1 MYLPRC
7 RVESLLMPDFSR
19 VNKQSMGTT
28 RYAYLG
34 LLYCAISLWT
44 KVKYTFKCRTVNTEC
59 WCYAYLG
66 LHSHTKSIDE
76 VQDHSQDRIVNAGA
90 GLI

>member
-1 MYLPRC
+1 
-7 RVESLLMPDFSR
+7 MPDFSR
-19 VNKQSMGTT
+19 VTKQSMGTT

-34 LLYCAISLWT
+34 LLYRAISLWT
-44 KVKYTFKCRTVNTEC
+44 KVKYTFNTRKCRIVNNEC
-59 WCYAYLG
+59 RCYAYLG

-76 VQDHSQDRIVNAGA
+76 VQDHSQDWIMNAGA